1 MFGLFCLFVLFVCL
15 FVCLVCF
22 VCLFGWFVT
31 HPCIS
36 LQRFYIA
43 TSRQLERLVS
53 VTRSPIYSHFQ
64 ESIDGAS
71 SIRAYRQQQR
81 FSQECER
88 RVDNNNI
95 VYYLRT
101 SANRWAAFVC
111 GICVPTLD
119 FELEPLHTVLGF
131 IDSSDGWLSGLSL
144 LGILLCSLL
153 HYLLLSSATTLR
165 S

>member
-1 MFGLFCLFVLFVCL
+1 M
-15 FVCLVCF
+15 
-22 VCLFGWFVT
+22 
-31 HPCIS
+31 
-36 LQRFYIA
+36 
-43 TSRQLERLVS
+43 S

-101 SANRWAAFVC
+101 SANRWAHL
-111 GICVPTLD
+111 CVEFCAPTLD
-119 FELEPLHTVLGF
+119 FELEPLHAVLGF
-131 IDSSDGWLSGLSL
+131 IDSPDGWLSGLSS

-153 HYLLLSSATTLR
+153 HYLLLSSATTLK